1 MRGPIVI
8 LFLSAMAI
16 GLSNA
21 QLLKRDP
28 RREEASARGAE
39 YLLRAASR
47 DTLQW
52 QPKEAAGAFLA
63 VASRYPDEWRNRPDQ
78 SARAIAVKNGV
89 RMSLMQLITSRRGY
103 SGVDNSQLAQYLG
116 AIKVMCDDPRA
127 WAGGHNLLREAERRA
142 ERGVAPIS
150 PGNAGLSL
158 TLCTAGLKVPKVMLN
173 RLGMVP
179 RNSTRT
185 RSVCRDVCFERAA
198 LSVLALSCVF
208 RDKVN
213 EYDKS
218 YVKTLLRTNLY
229 WLHYDYTETDLLNA
243 PANIFKLVLLL
254 QAMHDSPIKLT
265 SFMTSADQDRVARR
279 LMALQRPNGSWG
291 DSVAVTAVVVP
302 ALMNYT
308 PQYIRYLKC
317 FKDREATVGEVRV
330 VADGDVA
337 FRVEISE
344 DAFHSQAFVGDMV
357 AREGATLL
365 DAIRSYEQQY
375 PEVLQVNVTEN
386 ALGAFITDINS
397 VTNRRG
403 LAWSVVGD
411 EEDISK
417 IRVRSGETYRIS
429 FGRA

>member
-1 MRGPIVI
+1 MRGLIVI
-8 LFLSAMAI
+8 LFAMAI
-16 GLSNA
+16 GLSTA
-21 QLLKRDP
+21 Q
-28 RREEASARGAE
+28 RRGDARWEASGRGAE
-39 YLLRAASR
+39 YILRAASR

-63 VASRYPDEWRNRPDQ
+63 VASRDPEQWRNKVNQ
-78 SARAIAVKNGV
+78 SSRAIAVKNGV

-127 WAGGHNLLREAERRA
+127 WAGRHDLLREAERRA

-158 TLCTAGLKVPKVMLN
+158 TLCTAGLKVPKLMLN

-185 RSVCRDVCFERAA
+185 SAICQDVCFERAA
-198 LSVLALSCVF
+198 LNVLALSCVF

-213 EYDKS
+213 DYDRS
-218 YVKTLLRTNLY
+218 FVKKLLRTNLL
-229 WLHYDYTETDLLNA
+229 WLVQDYEETDFLTA

-254 QAMHDSPIKLT
+254 QVIQDSPIKLT
-265 SFMTSADQDRVARR
+265 SFMTAEEEVARR
-279 LMALQRPNGSWG
+279 LIALQRPNGSWG
-291 DSVAVTAVVVP
+291 DNVAVTAAVVP
-302 ALMNYT
+302 ALMNLT

-330 VADGDVA
+330 VAEGDVV

-344 DAFHSQAFVGDMV
+344 DAFQSQAFVGDMV

-365 DAIRSYEQQY
+365 EAIQRYEQQY
-375 PEVLQVNVTEN
+375 PEVLHVNVKEN
-386 ALGAFITDINS
+386 ALGTFITEVNS

-403 LAWSVVGD
+403 LAWSVLGG
-411 EEDISK
+411 EEDISN
-417 IRVRSGETYRIS
+417 IRVRNGETYRIS
-429 FGRA
+429 FKRV